1 MTPSS
6 RHYSVTSLKTILTTA
21 LLDSRATRM
30 FINQE
35 LIHKH
40 NLETLSLPHLIP
52 VHNVDGT
59 PNKHRSIMEEVEV
72 ILHYGDH
79 LERVLLTVAN
89 IGWQSLIIRYLWLAW
104 HNLEINWAKQKIE
117 LS

>member
-1 MTPSS
+1 M
-6 RHYSVTSLKTILTTA
+6 A
-21 LLDSRATRM
+21 LLDSRATGM
-30 FINQE
+30 FISQE

-40 NLETLSLPHLIP
+40 SLETSLLPHPIP

-59 PNKHRSIMEEVEV
+59 PNEHGSIMEEVEV

-89 IGWQSLIIRYLWLAW
+89 IGWQSLIIGYPWLAW